1 MYTHEQTN
9 ILLKNITNYTPMKN
23 TNTNIDNMNLN
34 PEVTATLKKYNTAID
49 GALQAVQKLE
59 SICVTAHLAELF
71 WVDEQDAAKT
81 IKEDYLTAA

>member
-1 MYTHEQTN
+1 
-9 ILLKNITNYTPMKN
+9 MKN
-23 TNTNIDNMNLN
+23 TNTNIDTMNLN

-71 WVDEQDAAKT
+71 GVSEEKTAQT
-81 IKEDYLTAA
+81 IKEDYLMAA